1 MEFTL
6 DGSIS
11 FWIKKIYQKTGY
23 LFNDRLAQFGL
34 TTAQV
39 EVLALLWNYGDGQT
53 QKELHEKLCIGPA
66 SLTKVLDMLVAGGWV
81 ERKQDAED
89 ARVNRIYLTEKGMA
103 QEKVCAEILFAVERL
118 IRKNLSPEEAAILLM
133 LLKKAESF
141 LEEEKE

>member
-6 DGSIS
+6 DGSLS
-11 FWIKKIYQKTGY
+11 FWIKKIYQKTGQ
-23 LFNDRLAQFGL
+23 LFNERLAQFGL

-53 QKELHEKLCIGPA
+53 QKELHEKLCIRPA

-133 LLKKAESF
+133 LLKKAESS

>member
-6 DGSIS
+6 DGSLS
-11 FWIKKIYQKTGY
+11 FWIKKIYQKTGQ
-23 LFNDRLAQFGL
+23 LFNERLAQFGL

-53 QKELHEKLCIGPA
+53 QKELHEKLCIRPA